1 VTIRVIAR
9 LSRRIAAH
17 RVVASMFPSRTPL
30 CYKTCMR
37 TIACLGRCLAAAALA
52 LGCTAPRAMGPAGDA
67 IGAAR
72 SSGTPA
78 RGAAVPGD
86 FLDPESLLPPDLAA
100 RSGDARENPAAPRIA
115 IKGATVLTAT
125 GQRFDPGLVVLEGG
139 SIRYV
144 GPADGAAIPEGAQVI
159 DAQGR
164 FVTPGLIDSHSHL
177 GVYPSPGV
185 SAHADGNEM
194 TAPVTSG
201 VRAEYGYWPQDPGIP
216 RALAGGVTTALVLPG
231 SANLVGGR
239 GFTVVMRPGRMAADI
254 AFPGA
259 PPTVKMACG
268 ENPKRVY
275 GTKGGPLTRMGEY
288 AAFRV
293 KLRQAAEYAARWSM
307 YRHRRASWLT
317 RRTAPAPAAAP
328 PVPAAAPAPQSGH
341 DVDGDGPDGDED
353 RGEGQPGADEQGV
366 AQPAGQGS
374 GTGGHPPEPPSRDLD
389 LETLAAVLRGQVLV
403 QIHCYRAD
411 EMRQMVDIADEFG
424 FRIRS
429 FHHALEAYKIR
440 DLLVARDIGIN
451 TWSDWWGF
459 KMEAFDGIPENA
471 ALFAASG
478 GRTVIHSDSAINI
491 QRLNQDAAKA
501 MWSGRH
507 AGLEIDEDQALRWIT
522 AHPAW
527 VLGIHEV
534 TGTLE
539 SGKRADVV
547 IWSAHPFSV
556 YARAETVIQG
566 GEISY
571 QRAAGRPLTDFE
583 LGNSGAQGATP

>member
-1 VTIRVIAR
+1 MCVKSLAPTRAGRPCATYTGAVLGAAR
-9 LSRRIAAH
+9 RGED
-17 RVVASMFPSRTPL
+17 VPSRTPL
-30 CYKTCMR
+30 CYKTCMH
-37 TIACLGRCLAAAALA
+37 TIACFGRCLAVAALA
-52 LGCTAPRAMGPAGDA
+52 AGCAAPRATGPAGDST
-67 IGAAR
+67 GAAR
-72 SSGTPA
+72 PDGTPA
-78 RGAAVPGD
+78 RGATATSGD
-86 FLDPESLLPPDLAA
+86 WLDPESLLPADPTV
-100 RSGDARENPAAPRIA
+100 RSGDARDNPAAPRIA
-115 IKGATVLTAT
+115 IKGATVLTAA

-139 SIRYV
+139 RIRYV
-144 GPADGAAIPEGAQVI
+144 GAADGAAIPEGAQVI

-177 GVYPSPGV
+177 GVFSSPGV

-194 TAPVTSG
+194 TAPTTSG

-239 GFTVVMRPGRMAADI
+239 GFTVIMRPGRMAADV

-275 GTKGGPLTRMGEY
+275 GSKGGPLTRMGEY

-293 KLRQAAEYAARWSM
+293 KFRQAAEYAARWSM
-307 YRHRRASWLT
+307 YRHRRATWLT
-317 RRTAPAPAAAP
+317 RRTSSGQD
-328 PVPAAAPAPQSGH
+328 AAPAPDH
-341 DVDGDGPDGDED
+341 GDDQQGDDD
-353 RGEGQPGADEQGV
+353 R
-366 AQPAGQGS
+366 AGQGR
-374 GTGGHPPEPPSRDLD
+374 GGGHPPEPPSRDLE
-389 LETLAAVLRGQVLV
+389 LETLAAVLRGEVLV

-411 EMRQMVDIADEFG
+411 EIRQMVDIADEFG

-429 FHHALEAYKIR
+429 FHHALEAYKVR
-440 DLLVARDIGIN
+440 DLLVERDIGIN

-478 GRTVIHSDSAINI
+478 GRAVIHSDSAIHI

-501 MWSGRH
+501 MWAGRH

-527 VLGIHEV
+527 MLGIHEV

-539 SGKRADVV
+539 AGKRADVV

-556 YARAETVIQG
+556 YARADTVIQG
-566 GEISY
+566 GELVY

-583 LGNSGAQGATP
+583 LGNSGAQGAMP

>member
-1 VTIRVIAR
+1 M
-9 LSRRIAAH
+9 H
-17 RVVASMFPSRTPL
+17 
-30 CYKTCMR
+30 
-37 TIACLGRCLAAAALA
+37 TIATFGRCLTAAVLVAACAAPRATGAGADGSGAVRPDGTAARGSAAAA
-52 LGCTAPRAMGPAGDA
+52 GDW
-67 IGAAR
+67 
-72 SSGTPA
+72 
-78 RGAAVPGD
+78 
-86 FLDPESLLPPDLAA
+86 LDPESLLPAEPAA
-100 RSGDARENPAAPRIA
+100 RAGDARDNPAAPRIA
-115 IKGATVLTAT
+115 IKGATVLTAA
-125 GQRFDPGLVVLEGG
+125 GQRFEPGLVVLEGG
-139 SIRYV
+139 RIRYV
-144 GPADGAAIPEGAQVI
+144 GPVDGAAIPEGAQVI

-177 GVYPSPGV
+177 GVYPSPEV
-185 SAHADGNEM
+185 TAHADGNEM
-194 TAPVTSG
+194 TGPVTSG

-239 GFTVVMRPGRMAADI
+239 GFTVVMRPGRMAADV

-259 PPTVKMACG
+259 PATIKMACG

-307 YRHRRASWLT
+307 YRHRRAEFLS
-317 RRTAPAPAAAP
+317 RRGADPGAA
-328 PVPAAAPAPQSGH
+328 S
-341 DVDGDGPDGDED
+341 DDDERDGDGDGDERPA
-353 RGEGQPGADEQGV
+353 RGR
-366 AQPAGQGS
+366 
-374 GTGGHPPEPPSRDLD
+374 GGHAPEPPSRDLE
-389 LETLAAVLRGQVLV
+389 LETLAAVLRGEVLV

-411 EMRQMVDIADEFG
+411 EIRQMVDIADEFG

-429 FHHALEAYKIR
+429 FHHALEAYKVR
-440 DLLVARDIGIN
+440 DLLVEKDIGIN

-471 ALFAASG
+471 SLFAASG
-478 GRTVIHSDSAINI
+478 GRVSIHSDSAIHI

-501 MWSGRH
+501 MWAGRH

-527 VLGIHEV
+527 VLGIDEV

-539 SGKRADVV
+539 AGKRADVV
-547 IWSAHPFSV
+547 VWSAHPFSV
-556 YARAETVIQG
+556 YARADTVIQG
-566 GEISY
+566 GDVVY

-583 LGNSGAQGATP
+583 LGNSGAQGAMP

>member
-1 VTIRVIAR
+1 
-9 LSRRIAAH
+9 
-17 RVVASMFPSRTPL
+17 MFPSRTPL

-52 LGCTAPRAMGPAGDA
+52 LGCAAPRATGPAGDA
-67 IGAAR
+67 AGAAR
-72 SSGTPA
+72 SGTTPA
-78 RGAAVPGD
+78 TNTAARGD
-86 FLDPESLLPPDLAA
+86 FLDPESLLPPDPVA

-115 IKGATVLTAT
+115 IKGATVLTAA
-125 GQRFDPGLVVLEGG
+125 GQRFDPGLVLLEGG

-177 GVYPSPGV
+177 GVYSSPGV
-185 SAHADGNEM
+185 TAHEDGNEM

-231 SANLVGGR
+231 SANLIGGR
-239 GFTVVMRPGRMAADI
+239 GFTVVMRPGRMAADV

-275 GTKGGPLTRMGEY
+275 GSKGGPLTRMGEY
-288 AAFRV
+288 AVFRV

-307 YRHRRASWLT
+307 YRHKRSSWLSRHT
-317 RRTAPAPAAAP
+317 QPEPAAAP
-328 PVPAAAPAPQSGH
+328 VSESVPDHEGS
-341 DVDGDGPDGDED
+341 DGDGPDGGED
-353 RGEGQPGADEQGV
+353 RGGEPDGEQDG
-366 AQPAGQGS
+366 GQGGQGGGQS
-374 GTGGHPPEPPSRDLD
+374 GRPPEPPSRDLE
-389 LETLAAVLRGQVLV
+389 LETLAAVLRGEVLV

-411 EMRQMVDIADEFG
+411 EIRQMVDIADEFG

-429 FHHALEAYKIR
+429 FHHALEAYKVR

-501 MWSGRH
+501 MWAGRH

-547 IWSAHPFSV
+547 IWNAHPFSV
-556 YARAETVIQG
+556 YARADTVIQG
-566 GEISY
+566 GDIVY

>member
-1 VTIRVIAR
+1 
-9 LSRRIAAH
+9 
-17 RVVASMFPSRTPL
+17 MFPSRAPL
-30 CYKTCMR
+30 CYKTCMH
-37 TIACLGRCLAAAALA
+37 TIAFLGRCLAVAALA
-52 LGCTAPRAMGPAGDA
+52 GCAAPRATGPAGDA
-67 IGAAR
+67 TGAAR
-72 SSGTPA
+72 SNGTLPSGAT
-78 RGAAVPGD
+78 AASGD
-86 FLDPESLLPPDLAA
+86 FLDPESLLPPVPAA

-115 IKGATVLTAT
+115 IKGATVLTAA
-125 GQRFDPGLVVLEGG
+125 GQRFEPGLIVLEGG
-139 SIRYV
+139 RIRYV
-144 GPADGAAIPEGAQVI
+144 GPADGATIPAGAQII
-159 DAQGR
+159 DAPGR

-185 SAHADGNEM
+185 TAHADGNEM
-194 TAPVTSG
+194 TSPVTSG

-239 GFTVVMRPGRMAADI
+239 GFTVVMRPGRTAPEV

-275 GTKGGPLTRMGEY
+275 GSKGGPLTRMGEY
-288 AAFRV
+288 ATFRV
-293 KLRQAAEYAARWSM
+293 KLRQAAEYGARWSM
-307 YRHRRASWLT
+307 YRHRRATWLT
-317 RRTAPAPAAAP
+317 RRTQPGPG
-328 PVPAAAPAPQSGH
+328 AAPAPRNGH
-341 DVDGDGPDGDED
+341 DRGPDGHDGRGGPDGPGGDEEE
-353 RGEGQPGADEQGV
+353 RAAGEAGGDEQRGG
-366 AQPAGQGS
+366 PGRGAGGN
-374 GTGGHPPEPPSRDLD
+374 PPEPPSRDLE
-389 LETLAAVLRGQVLV
+389 LETLAAVLRGEVLV

-429 FHHALEAYKIR
+429 FHHALEAYKVR

-478 GRTVIHSDSAINI
+478 GRAVIHSDSAINI

-501 MWSGRH
+501 MWAGRH

-527 VLGIHEV
+527 MLGIHDV

-556 YARAETVIQG
+556 YARADTVIQG
-566 GEISY
+566 GDIVY

-583 LGNSGAQGATP
+583 LGNSGTQGAMP

>member
-1 VTIRVIAR
+1 
-9 LSRRIAAH
+9 
-17 RVVASMFPSRTPL
+17 MFPSRTPL
-30 CYKTCMR
+30 CYKTWMR
-37 TIACLGRCLAAAALA
+37 TIACLGRCLAVAALVA
-52 LGCTAPRAMGPAGDA
+52 GCGAAPRATGPAGDA
-67 IGAAR
+67 TSAARAGKTPASGAA
-72 SSGTPA
+72 
-78 RGAAVPGD
+78 GD
-86 FLDPESLLPPDLAA
+86 FLDPESLFPPDPGA

-115 IKGATVLTAT
+115 IKGATVMTAA

-177 GVYPSPGV
+177 GVYSSPGV
-185 SAHADGNEM
+185 SAHEDGNEM

-216 RALAGGVTTALVLPG
+216 RALAGGVTSALVLPG

-239 GFTVVMRPGRMAADI
+239 GFTVVMRTGRTAADV

-259 PPTVKMACG
+259 PPTIKMACG

-275 GTKGGPLTRMGEY
+275 GSKGGPLTRMGEY

-307 YRHRRASWLT
+307 YRHKRATWFSRRMQPAEAV
-317 RRTAPAPAAAP
+317 APAPAP
-328 PVPAAAPAPQSGH
+328 RSGPAVAH
-341 DVDGDGPDGDED
+341 DALDGDGPDGGED
-353 RGEGQPGADEQGV
+353 RGGEPGPDEQG
-366 AQPAGQGS
+366 AEQQGAGHGGGQGF
-374 GTGGHPPEPPSRDLD
+374 GTGGRPPEPPARDLE
-389 LETLAAVLRGQVLV
+389 LETLAAVLRGEVLV

-411 EMRQMVDIADEFG
+411 EIRQMVDIADEFG

-429 FHHALEAYKIR
+429 FHHALEAYKVR

-478 GRTVIHSDSAINI
+478 GRAVIHSDSAINI

-501 MWSGRH
+501 MWAGRH

-527 VLGIHEV
+527 MLGIHEV

-547 IWSAHPFSV
+547 IWNAHPFSV
-556 YARAETVIQG
+556 YARADTVIQG
-566 GEISY
+566 GEIVY